1 MVSCFIPSKLHPL
14 IFSACEKEA
23 KKISAWQRMVSSGE
37 ILETMGNYRGENKRR
52 EKEKKGKTSFSF
64 HSVPILFSS
73 QNRTRNWKIWVST
86 LFSCNSIFFIFSIR
100 TKQKNIIFLWF
111 YPFSLQFLR
120 SKWSHN
126 NITLIKK
133 LRWRDKVAYSSIP
146 LWPTQ
151 NGLTRVWQ
159 KWTVH
164 ANFSQSIS
172 VGACLG
178 IILVAQSWYQKNIFC
193 KSEKLTSSCHLQYK
207 P

>member
-1 MVSCFIPSKLHPL
+1 MEERIR
-14 IFSACEKEA
+14 E
-23 KKISAWQRMVSSGE
+23 G
-37 ILETMGNYRGENKRR
+37 KRKR
-52 EKEKKGKTSFSF
+52 KEKQVF
-64 HSVPILFSS
+64 L
-73 QNRTRNWKIWVST
+73 ST
-86 LFSCNSIFFIFSIR
+86 LFQFYSVLKTELRTGKYESPHYFLVIQFSLYFPSEPNRRTLFF
-100 TKQKNIIFLWF
+100 FLF

-178 IILVAQSWYQKNIFC
+178 IILVAKSWYQKNIFC